1 MEITL
6 KEISKMMKNQKAF
19 ITLRVVTYIEGN
31 SKIIKWKAKA
41 NLNIKM
47 ATSLKVIS
55 KMMKRS
61 LARFITKMEII
72 IMGNLIRIKRQKD
85 S

>member
-47 ATSLKVIS
+47 VIFLKVIS

-61 LARFITKMEII
+61 LARFITKMEIT
-72 IMGNLIRIKRQKD
+72 IMASLIRIKRQKD